1 MDIGIVVGVIIG
13 SIVTLIGFYIYID
26 RNHQKKDIKNWMAF
40 PQTVAKITGSQNKH
54 SRDDNYSGY
63 SYRAEILIDGVWY
76 KAESTDTFKSV
87 KKCKKGDEEKKTR
100 YWFKF
105 MDERMYDGEE
115 THIGY
120 AIFCVCFGLLVI
132 VISYLAMIG
141 VI

>member
-1 MDIGIVVGVIIG
+1 MRVAYKPKGKNRMDKTFDV
-13 SIVTLIGFYIYID
+13 
-26 RNHQKKDIKNWMAF
+26 MANVLF
-40 PQTVAKITGSQNKH
+40 E
-54 SRDDNYSGY
+54 DY
-63 SYRAEILIDGVWY
+63 
-76 KAESTDTFKSV
+76 
-87 KKCKKGDEEKKTR
+87 EEKKTR

-120 AIFCVCFGLLVI
+120 AIFCVCFGLLII